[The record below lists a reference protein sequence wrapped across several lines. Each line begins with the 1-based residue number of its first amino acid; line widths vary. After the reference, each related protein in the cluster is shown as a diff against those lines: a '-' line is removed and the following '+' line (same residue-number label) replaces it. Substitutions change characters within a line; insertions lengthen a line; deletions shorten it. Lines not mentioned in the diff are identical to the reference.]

1 MKKCGKFECM
11 QAVDVDKVVLDL
23 AHQHFGL
30 RNSGHMKAEV
40 GDALQFMSRLAE
52 EVAKSLVG
60 RKNNETSVGA
70 SDPRVHVIVVDV
82 DEGDARLGLSSPP
95 SSFLERKFLTEARTV
110 LHAGG
115 LLAMNVVPTGA
126 KAYHGVVAALSSI
139 FEEVYESVV
148 EGDVNRVVFALPEKG
163 TGLHLDGILA
173 SALRNVLDV
182 QLFTGIHRA
191 GIDGLKSLS

>member
-1 MKKCGKFECM
+1 MKKSDKFEWM
-11 QAVDVDKVVLDL
+11 QAVDMDKVVLDL
-23 AHQHFGL
+23 AHRHFGL
-30 RNSGHMKAEV
+30 QNSGHMKVEV
-40 GDALQFMSRLAE
+40 GDALQFMSRLAG
-52 EVAKSLVG
+52 EVANSIVG
-60 RKNNETSVGA
+60 HKNNETSVGA

-95 SSFLERKFLTEARTV
+95 SSFLERKFLTEARSV

-115 LLAMNVVPTGA
+115 LLAMNVVPTRA
-126 KAYHGVVAALSSI
+126 KVYHGVVAVLSSV

-148 EGDVNRVVFALPEKG
+148 EGDVNRVVFALPAKG

-191 GIDGLKSLS
+191 RIDGLKSLS

>member
-1 MKKCGKFECM
+1 MKESDKFESM

-23 AHQHFGL
+23 ANRHFGL
-30 RNSGHMKAEV
+30 RNSCHMKAEV

-52 EVAKSLVG
+52 EVANSLVG
-60 RKNNETSVGA
+60 CINNEASSGV

-95 SSFLERKFLTEARTV
+95 TSFLEQKFLTEARTV

-115 LLAMNVVPTGA
+115 LLAMNVVPNCS
-126 KAYHGVVAALSSI
+126 KAYHRVVAALSSV
-139 FEEVYESVV
+139 FEEVYETVV
-148 EGDVNRVVFALPEKG
+148 EGDVNHVVVALPAKG
-163 TGLHLDGILA
+163 TGLHLDGTLA

-182 QLFTGIHRA
+182 QLFTRIHRA
-191 GIDGLKSLS
+191 GTDGLKRLS

>member
-1 MKKCGKFECM
+1 MKKSDKFECM

-23 AHQHFGL
+23 AHRHFGL
-30 RNSGHMKAEV
+30 QNSSHMKAEV

-52 EVAKSLVG
+52 EVTNSLVG
-60 RKNNETSVGA
+60 CKNKETSVSA

-115 LLAMNVVPTGA
+115 LLTMNVVPTGA
-126 KAYHGVVAALSSI
+126 KAYRGVVAALSSV

-148 EGDVNRVVFALPEKG
+148 EGDVNRVVFALPSKG
-163 TGLHLDGILA
+163 TGLHLDGVLA

-182 QLFTGIHRA
+182 QLFTGIHRV

>member
-40 GDALQFMSRLAE
+40 GDALQFMSTLAE

-173 SALRNVLDV
+173 SVLRNVLDV